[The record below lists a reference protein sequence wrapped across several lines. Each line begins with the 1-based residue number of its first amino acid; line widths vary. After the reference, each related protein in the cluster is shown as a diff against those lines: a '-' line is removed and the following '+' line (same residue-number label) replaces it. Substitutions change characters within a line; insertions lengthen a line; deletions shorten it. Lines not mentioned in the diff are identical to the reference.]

1 MINNNI
7 ILKREKVQ
15 KMNTFGEKL
24 KKLRL
29 KNELSQ
35 EELAQRLNKKYGYK
49 LNKGMISKWENN
61 KVEPR
66 LEALKGIAVFFGETL
81 DYLIGIKKEETS
93 NVITFTHSYKYL
105 PTSISAGKAIDIESI
120 DTEDIQII
128 EIPDKLMGKY
138 AGSRD
143 VFITKI
149 SGDSMDKVIPDGSF
163 IAVKKVKDVKEL
175 RDNDIV
181 LFSNQHEYSVK
192 RYFKINNKVVFK
204 PDSTNPD
211 HFDQVMTTDDDF
223 ASLIIYGK
231 VVWYVINI

>member
-1 MINNNI
+1 MDVG
-7 ILKREKVQ
+7 KRIK
-15 KMNTFGEKL
+15 NRR
-24 KKLRL
+24 KKLNL
-29 KNELSQ
+29 SVGYIAKELGVDRSTVYRYESSDIEKFPVQ
-35 EELAQRLNKKYGYK
+35 
-49 LNKGMISKWENN
+49 I
-61 KVEPR
+61 VEPVAK
-66 LEALKGIAVFFGETL
+66 LLKTTPAYLMGWTNVEN
-81 DYLIGIKKEETS
+81 DYDRYTS
-93 NVITFTHSYKYL
+93 YAYI
-105 PTSISAGKAIDIESI
+105 PTSISTGIPIDIESI
-120 DTEDIQII
+120 SKDNLEKIKIPDVLMGDYAEREDI
-128 EIPDKLMGKY
+128 
-138 AGSRD
+138 
-143 VFITKI
+143 FITKI

-175 RDNDIV
+175 QDNDIV